1 MQRRIEQPDR
11 HRQALHDLE
20 QLDEIRPLHR
30 QQLGKRGAAGLLVL
44 GENHL
49 AHGADPGF
57 LEEHVLG
64 AAQPDALAAEF
75 DGGAR
80 IVGGVGVDAD
90 AELAERIGPA
100 HQRAE
105 FAGHRRLDHR
115 HPPGQHLAQRA
126 VDGDDVAGLEGAGT
140 DAHGAAAVIDA
151 DRAAAGDAGLAHAA
165 RDHRRMRGHAA
176 AGGQNAF
183 GGVHAVNVFGA
194 GLDSHQNDLAAIG
207 LQLGGFI
214 GREHDFAGGRT
225 RRSRQAGGDDV
236 ALGAR
241 DRWSDAATGRARR
254 DRSATPLPSS
264 RSGLHWRARQRCAA
278 LLSRCACRRGSA
290 ASTACPARP

>member
-20 QLDEIRPLHR
+20 QLDEIGALHR
-30 QQLGKRGAAGLLVL
+30 QQFGQRGTTGLFVL

-49 AHGADPGF
+49 THGADPGF

-64 AAQPDALAAEF
+64 AAQPDALAAEL
-75 DGGAR
+75 DRGAR
-80 IVGGVGVDAD
+80 VVGGVGVDAN
-90 AELAERIGPA
+90 AELAEGIGPA

-126 VDGDDVAGLEGAGT
+126 VDGDDVAGLEGARA

-165 RDHRRMRGHAA
+165 CDHRRMRGHAT

-183 GGVHAVNVFGA
+183 GGVHAVNVFGT
-194 GLDSHQNDLAAIG
+194 GFDPHQNDVAAIG
-207 LQLGGFI
+207 LQLGRFVG
-214 GREHDFAGGRT
+214 
-225 RRSRQAGGDDV
+225 
-236 ALGAR
+236 
-241 DRWSDAATGRARR
+241 
-254 DRSATPLPSS
+254 
-264 RSGLHWRARQRCAA
+264 
-278 LLSRCACRRGSA
+278 
-290 ASTACPARP
+290 